1 MKVMDTIIKWTLPL
15 TFCLTIICFSILF
28 SLSFKGLY
36 YFEIDHLSIA
46 KTSNINEEVIK
57 KNYDILIEYLTNS
70 KISKLELLDFAMSRE
85 GEIHFVDV
93 KNIFMFI
100 KKMMW
105 ALGLY
110 SLIGIGFNISK
121 KQYSF
126 LKHTALMTIAMPVT
140 ILSIAMLN
148 FDKAFIIFHKIAF
161 TNDYWI
167 FDPALD
173 PIINIL
179 PQEFFLHSF
188 LLIIGI
194 VLMISLILII
204 IHKMEERL
212 WQR

>member
-179 PQEFFLHSF
+179 PQEFFIHSF

>member
-1 MKVMDTIIKWTLPL
+1 MKVISNINKCVLAFTLS
-15 TFCLTIICFSILF
+15 LTIICFSILF

-36 YFEIDHLSIA
+36 YFDINYLSIDKA
-46 KTSNINEEVIK
+46 SNISEEIIK
-57 KNYDILIEYLTNS
+57 RNYDILIEYLTNS
-70 KISKLELLDFAMSRE
+70 KITKLEFPDFIMSKE

-100 KKMMW
+100 KKMMYV
-105 ALGLY
+105 LGFY
-110 SLIGIGFNISK
+110 SLIAIAFNIRK

-126 LKHTALMTIAMPVT
+126 LRHTALTTLATPLA
-140 ILSIAMLN
+140 ILLVAMLN
-148 FDKAFIIFHKIAF
+148 FDKAFIAFHKIAF

-167 FDPALD
+167 FDPDLD

-188 LLIIGI
+188 LFIIGL
-194 VLMISLILII
+194 VLMIALILII
-204 IHKMEERL
+204 IHKMEEKL